1 MTTLNEERAMAEE
14 RLRQSEA
21 DTPIELP
28 VTALGEV
35 AQLLREAQRNI
46 NAAYS
51 ISPLYTIGKAREAL
65 EQAGILV
72 DVIIGDGQ

>member
-1 MTTLNEERAMAEE
+1 MATET
-14 RLRQSEA
+14 

-35 AQLLREAQRNI
+35 ARLLRDVQKDVTALASQ
-46 NAAYS
+46 
-51 ISPLYTIGKAREAL
+51 IGGGRP
-65 EQAGILV
+65 GILVIQEKLGNIGIRV